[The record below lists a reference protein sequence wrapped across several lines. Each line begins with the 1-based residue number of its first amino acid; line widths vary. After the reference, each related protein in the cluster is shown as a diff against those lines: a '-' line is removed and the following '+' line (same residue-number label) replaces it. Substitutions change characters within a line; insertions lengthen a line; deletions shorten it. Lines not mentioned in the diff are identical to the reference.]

1 MVIRHTVAAHRR
13 GNWDQ
18 LREFDPASHFG
29 FDGAQWKGLESVPK
43 MRPNVKLSSIPVAA
57 AAALATTVAL
67 TMLAACATTSP
78 QPVAERL
85 DPDTATTVTVI
96 KKPIE
101 LVGAVAH
108 APTGNPF
115 AFIAP
120 FETDRMGKRALYL
133 WMSAPSSGDPN
144 HPPQLICDGH
154 VLALPPLDG
163 DISHLGLSS
172 APYPAPV
179 PWDKQWYFQLSQD
192 GLDCMAAAQRV
203 SLETYGV
210 EGAAEQY
217 SVESKDLALLKEFSS
232 H

>member
-1 MVIRHTVAAHRR
+1 M
-13 GNWDQ
+13 NW
-18 LREFDPASHFG
+18 P
-29 FDGAQWKGLESVPK
+29 ESLPK
-43 MRPNVKLSSIPVAA
+43 TRPNVKLSSISVATA
-57 AAALATTVAL
+57 TALTVAML
-67 TMLAACATTSP
+67 TACATTSS

-101 LVGAVAH
+101 LIGTVAH
-108 APTGNPF
+108 APAGNPF

-133 WMSAPSSGDPN
+133 WMSAPSTGGPN

-154 VLALPPLDG
+154 ALALPPVDN

-172 APYPAPV
+172 PPYPAPV

-203 SLETYGV
+203 SIETYGV
-210 EGAAEQY
+210 DGAAEQY
-217 SVESKDLALLKEFSS
+217 TVESKDLAPLKEFSS

>member
-1 MVIRHTVAAHRR
+1 MSSVTPSPSTD
-13 GNWDQ
+13 GGTGSYF
-18 LREFDPASHFG
+18 REFDPASHFG
-29 FDGAQWKGLESVPK
+29 FDRAQWKGPGAPK
-43 MRPNVKLSSIPVAA
+43 NETNVKLSSIYVATAAAVAA
-57 AAALATTVAL
+57 AINLALVACS
-67 TMLAACATTSP
+67 TMSA

-101 LVGAVAH
+101 LVGAGAH
-108 APTGNPF
+108 GPTGNPF

-133 WMSAPSSGDPN
+133 WMSAPSTGGPG
-144 HPPQLICDGH
+144 HIPQLICDGH
-154 VLALPPLDG
+154 ALALPPLDS

-179 PWDKQWYFQLSQD
+179 PWDTQWYFQLSQD
-192 GLDCMAAAQRV
+192 GLDCMATAQTV
-203 SLETYGV
+203 AVETYGV
-210 EGAAEQY
+210 NGVPERFT
-217 SVESKDLALLKEFSS
+217 VESKDLVPLKEFSS